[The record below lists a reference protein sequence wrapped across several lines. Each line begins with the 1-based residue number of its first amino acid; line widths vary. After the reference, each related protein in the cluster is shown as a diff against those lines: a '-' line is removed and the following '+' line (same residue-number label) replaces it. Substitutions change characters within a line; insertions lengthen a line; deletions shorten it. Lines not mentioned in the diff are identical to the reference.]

1 MAKYAVNL
9 SDDLNDS
16 PPGEMASA
24 EDVMSVES
32 DDAADEVQIVGPAH
46 IGYNGIDDT
55 CNDRPLAHFDQ
66 LFRIEVL

>member
-16 PPGEMASA
+16 PPA

-32 DDAADEVQIVGPAH
+32 DYAADEVQIVGPAH

>member
-24 EDVMSVES
+24 EDVSVES

-46 IGYNGIDDT
+46 IGFNGIDDT

>member
-16 PPGEMASA
+16 PPA